1 MRGITF
7 VLAALLIAGCA
18 SQERAR
24 TNDVEQAVRDF
35 IAVTDL
41 HEVDYMRSD
50 ASDHWEKIDQNFI
63 IYSNRTQDY
72 LVEFVRRCWE
82 LDQVPVVPDERHSS
96 GRIEA
101 RHETIRGCR
110 IARAFALTEAQ
121 TAELMDLGES
131 PGSRN

>member
-1 MRGITF
+1 MRRI
-7 VLAALLIAGCA
+7 ALLVVVLVAAGCA

-35 IAVTDL
+35 IDVTEL
-41 HEVDYMRSD
+41 HEVDEIRTSNRD
-50 ASDHWEKIDQNFI
+50 RWDKIDQNFI
-63 IYSNRTQDY
+63 IYSTRSQAY

-82 LDQVPVVPDERHSS
+82 LDDNTVVPDVRHTA

-101 RHETIRGCR
+101 RSESIRGCR
-110 IARAFALTEAQ
+110 IARVFALTEAQ
-121 TAELMDLGES
+121 TAELKDIGES

>member
-1 MRGITF
+1 MRLMALF
-7 VLAALLIAGCA
+7 VAALLVAGCA

-35 IAVTDL
+35 IDVTEL
-41 HEVDYMRSD
+41 HEVDHIRSD
-50 ASDHWEKIDQNFI
+50 TRDRWEKIDQSFI
-63 IYSNRTQDY
+63 IYSNRSQSY
-72 LVEFVRRCWE
+72 LVEFVRRCWV
-82 LDQVPVVPDERHSS
+82 LDQLPVVPDERHTS

-110 IARAFALTEAQ
+110 IARIFALTEAHV
-121 TAELMDLGES
+121 AELENIGES